1 MNYPFEFPAG
11 IDRAE
16 DIHAHRLRDTCMHC
30 GFELPA
36 EECREFRYDF
46 MKDMRRSVLIS
57 AVHARRGTDA
67 LVGDERFSSG
77 FIVEQA
83 AHRYFM
89 LLDEAQTALKGRFT
103 QDDFQVMLNVE
114 CQPTWN
120 WDPAMSVAQMVADDQ
135 GIEALEDLSE
145 RSQMRQ
151 LLEKLLT
158 LTSLENAALVDACER
173 VWRGY
178 DNPLL

>member
-16 DIHAHRLRDTCMHC
+16 VIRAHRLRDTCMHC
-30 GFELPA
+30 GFEPPA
-36 EECREFRYDF
+36 EECREFRHDT
-46 MKDMRRSVLIS
+46 MKDMRRSALIS
-57 AVHARRGTDA
+57 AVDARRGTDA

-89 LLDEAQTALKGRFT
+89 LLDEAQAALKGRFT
-103 QDDFQVMLNVE
+103 QADFQVILNVE
-114 CQPTWN
+114 CQPTWD
-120 WDPAMSVAQMVADDQ
+120 WDPAMSVAQMVADDNVVRRLK
-135 GIEALEDLSE
+135 ALPEGDH
-145 RSQMRQ
+145 MRQ

-158 LTSLENAALVDACER
+158 LSPLENAALVDACER